1 MCSGNLQIS
10 KSFAELGIYSD
21 ADIIFILFRQEGLA
35 YEVLQWY
42 ICRMEAWFAVDA
54 DMISLKCWDQVN
66 EIFMCTLILGYLVDS
81 DLLVVICNFLAY
93 MVLCRIEYW

>member
-1 MCSGNLQIS
+1 MQIS
-10 KSFAELGIYSD
+10 GSFAELGIYSD

>member
-1 MCSGNLQIS
+1 MQIS
-10 KSFAELGIYSD
+10 ESFAELGIYSD
-21 ADIIFILFRQEGLA
+21 ADIIFMLFRQEGLA

-66 EIFMCTLILGYLVDS
+66 EIFMRILILGYLVDS